1 MACPIDGA
9 TPPRWAAT
17 TTDAAP
23 RENSPRPRTIIFRI
37 ARSREALKQ
46 TSQWN
51 RCPSNRGFSPVSAR
65 DQDVHRQRPDGR
77 CLLSHRWKVFQQ
89 FLRSLVESFL
99 VFLLLFAGFKGM
111 LGSTYP
117 NELLCSRVIHAKDK
131 SADVNR

>member
-9 TPPRWAAT
+9 TAPRWAAT
-17 TTDAAP
+17 TTEAAP
-23 RENSPRPRTIIFRI
+23 RENSPRPRTNTFRI

-51 RCPSNRGFSPVSAR
+51 RCPSNRRFSPVSAFE
-65 DQDVHRQRPDGR
+65 RPDGR
-77 CLLSHRWKVFQQ
+77 CLLSYRWKVFQQ

-99 VFLLLFAGFKGM
+99 VFLLFFAGFKGM